1 MRLLHHCL
9 LLLLAVNDIVAI
21 LMNPEWLL
29 ITIVILLIQALSI
42 LEVSDS
48 MQKPIIDVLFLPKTL
63 LQYDSLTLLIFKPL
77 RLPIQILL
85 ELFHMLFH
93 ETNADISIAVALA
106 SMALHQLLHL
116 LNLKLMHKI
125 FQFVKFLL
133 ELQLST
139 LL

>member
-21 LMNPEWLL
+21 LMNPERLL

-93 ETNADISIAVALA
+93 ETNADISITVALA